1 MRPTRSV
8 LRRPL
13 ATGLV
18 ALALAAGVPATAG
31 AATPGPPVVHLQR
44 DRTVAPAE
52 NVHLAVL
59 RLSEARPVA
68 VEWGDG
74 SVTEAR
80 SHCSDVQAT
89 AHPGRCAARLA
100 HAYRTQGTFRIV
112 VKRSPRSDY
121 RAVVTVAAADEA
133 WQRQML
139 TAVNALRAEDGAGPL
154 RLCAP
159 LTAAAEDYARLMAST
174 DYYGHVGPDGSQPWD
189 RMTAKGYAWRA
200 AAENIAGGYDTAVA
214 VLKGWHD
221 SPHHLANLLDPQYR
235 DVGFGRATSPG
246 SKYGTYWVQDFG
258 TGGSCATASPGA

>member
-1 MRPTRSV
+1 MRLARLIAPRLLAIGLTV
-8 LRRPL
+8 LTL
-13 ATGLV
+13 GTGVSTAAAAT
-18 ALALAAGVPATAG
+18 
-31 AATPGPPVVHLQR
+31 TPGPPVVHLQL

-52 NVHLAVL
+52 DVHLAVL
-59 RLSEARPVA
+59 RLSKARPVA
-68 VEWGDG
+68 VDWGDG

-121 RAVVTVAAADEA
+121 RAVVTVAAADDA

-139 TAVNALRAEDGAGPL
+139 TAVNALRTEAGAGPL

-189 RMTAKGYAWRA
+189 RMTAQGYAWRA
-200 AAENIAGGYDTAVA
+200 AAENIAAGYDTAVA
-214 VLKGWHD
+214 VLQGWHD